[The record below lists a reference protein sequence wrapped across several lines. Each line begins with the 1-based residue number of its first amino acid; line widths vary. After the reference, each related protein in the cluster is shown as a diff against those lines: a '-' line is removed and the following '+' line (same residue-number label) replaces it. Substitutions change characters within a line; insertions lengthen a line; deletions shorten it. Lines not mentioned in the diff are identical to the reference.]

1 MAVYARARKKRKKH
15 GFRNFLIIVAILGL
29 LTYSLVNYIGEF
41 PKEMIDLF
49 ISNPEA
55 RSFVLDYPSHI
66 DDADLG
72 QIDASELSESVPLFQ
87 QWDKR
92 WGYSPYGSGVLGIT
106 GCGPTCLSMVIVGLT
121 GNTDATPAAVA
132 DFSTQNGYYVEGVG
146 TSWDLM
152 TAGAQ
157 SYGLSSVEVGLSE
170 EELAAQL
177 SSGHPLIASLGPGD
191 FTTNGHFIVIKGYEN
206 GSFTVNDPNSKKRS
220 DESWQYSV
228 LAPQIRCLWSFS
240 AA

>member
-1 MAVYARARKKRKKH
+1 MAVYARTRKKRKKH
-15 GFRNFLIIVAILGL
+15 GFRNFLIIAAMLGL
-29 LTYSLVNYIGEF
+29 LTYSLVNYIEEY

-55 RSFVLDYPSHI
+55 RGFVLAYPSHI
-66 DDADLG
+66 DDPDLG
-72 QIDASELSESVPLFQ
+72 QIDASELSDSVPLFQ
-87 QWDKR
+87 QWDRR
-92 WGYSPYGSGVLGIT
+92 WGYFSYGSGVLGIT

-132 DFSTQNGYYVEGVG
+132 DFSTQNGYYVAGVG

-157 SYGLSSVEVGLSE
+157 SYGLSSLEVGLSE
-170 EELAAQL
+170 EEMAAQL
-177 SSGHPLIASLGPGD
+177 SSGHPIIASLGPGD

-220 DESWQYSV
+220 GESWQYSV